1 MHEHCNAKREIFPHS
16 ILMLTEFAVVTV
28 MVGVRAAALTETVL
42 CHFGSENE
50 EGHLP
55 C

>member
-28 MVGVRAAALTETVL
+28 IVGARAAALTETVL
-42 CHFGSENE
+42 YNFGSKNE
-50 EGHLP
+50 ERYRP